1 MRFNPFN
8 PTQPAR
14 PDFFV
19 GREPEINEFEKI
31 LVQTM
36 HASPMNM
43 SVTGNRGMG
52 KTSLLVKFEYIA
64 KEQKCLVLRISNYE
78 DNISDVMDFCDYISS
93 NLKREILSRKVMGES
108 FKKLQEWAS
117 TLKPTIEWKEI
128 SLSVERKQVIQEIFR
143 KRLIKLWDEMKDDF
157 SAVAILI
164 DEAESLESIKG
175 IFTFLRE
182 VFQRIENETKYCIV
196 LAGKLNFTE
205 RMSESFS
212 PLNRFFPCFRL
223 LGLDERSMKE
233 YIIKKLASVNVGIDE
248 GAIKYIIQTSEGHPY
263 VLVAICYLLFDSL
276 NNEETHIT
284 QEIVIRAN
292 EKIKYRLAQDFFTP
306 MFHPLTPKAKEIIIE
321 IAKHAK
327 TLEFSFKDAV
337 NWLDMPRNYVSPYIK
352 ELLRKGVLDK
362 PERGRYKIFH
372 TLFLEYLSS
381 KSEPN

>member
-1 MRFNPFN
+1 MRYNPFN

-31 LVQTM
+31 LIQTIYG
-36 HASPMNM
+36 SPMNM
-43 SVTGNRGMG
+43 SVSGNRGMG
-52 KTSLLVKFEYIA
+52 KTSLLAKFEYIA
-64 KEQKCLVLRISNYE
+64 KEKKCLVLRISNYE
-78 DNISDVMDFCDYISS
+78 DNISGVTDFCDYISS
-93 NLKREILSRKVMGES
+93 NLKREILSKKPLGEN
-108 FKKLQEWAS
+108 FNKLQEWVS
-117 TLKPTIEWKEI
+117 TFKPSIEWKDI
-128 SLSVERKQVIQEIFR
+128 SLSVEKKQVIQEIFR
-143 KRLIKLWDEMKDDF
+143 KRLIKLWGEMKDDF
-157 SAVAILI
+157 SGVAILI

-182 VFQRIENETKYCIV
+182 VFQRIESETKYCIV

-223 LGLDERSMKE
+223 KGLDEKSMKE
-233 YIIKKLASVNVGIDE
+233 YIIKRLASVNVGIDE
-248 GAIKYIIQTSEGHPY
+248 EAIKYIIKTSEGHPY

-276 NNEETHIT
+276 NDEETHIT
-284 QEIVIRAN
+284 KQSIIRAN
-292 EKIKYRLAQDFFTP
+292 EKIKYRLAQDFFMP
-306 MFHPLTPKAKEIIIE
+306 IFHPLTPKAKELIIE

-337 NWLDMPRNYVSPYIK
+337 NWLNMPRNYVSPYIN

-381 KSEPN
+381 KAA